1 MSSCSAYI
9 PPAPQVASATNCVF
23 PLNNNTQSIF
33 SSCVSAQPNFS
44 GPVPQLTTFE
54 GSMTNANVP
63 ADCKYAYADLKSID
77 GIVDC
82 FSQKGSGNTA
92 CVEKKEGSTSTLSG
106 TPSSTR
112 SGSAATSASASATGT
127 GAMSSAEGLVV
138 GKGLGVL
145 MGVSALVV
153 FVAGGLGL

>member
-1 MSSCSAYI
+1 M
-9 PPAPQVASATNCVF
+9 
-23 PLNNNTQSIF
+23 
-33 SSCVSAQPNFS
+33 
-44 GPVPQLTTFE
+44 
-54 GSMTNANVP
+54 
-63 ADCKYAYADLKSID
+63 
-77 GIVDC
+77 DC
-82 FSQKGSGNTA
+82 FSQKGSGNSA

-145 MGVSALVV
+145 IGVSALVV